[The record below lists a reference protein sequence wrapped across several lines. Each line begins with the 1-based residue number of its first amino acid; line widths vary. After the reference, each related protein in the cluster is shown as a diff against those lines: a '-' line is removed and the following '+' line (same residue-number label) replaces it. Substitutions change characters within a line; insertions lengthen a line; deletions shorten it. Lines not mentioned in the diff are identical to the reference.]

1 MGQLT
6 LGNILD
12 FIKYLKKEGMTDREI
27 KALPIYLGD
36 DDELN
41 GIHCGWY
48 TNLVDA
54 DDTEDR
60 DNVYTVELIN
70 ERRGNIKLEKG
81 KAILIS

>member
-1 MGQLT
+1 MKQLT
-6 LGNILD
+6 IEDILVFVSD
-12 FIKYLKKEGMTDREI
+12 LQDNGMSFDEVC
-27 KALPIYLGD
+27 ALPVYIGD

-41 GIHCGWY
+41 GIHCAWY

-54 DDTEDR
+54 DNDEDE

-70 ERRGNIKLEKG
+70 ENHGNIKLENG

>member
-6 LGNILD
+6 MGNILA
-12 FIKYLKKEGMTDREI
+12 IVKELKDGGMPLSEI
-27 KALPIYLGD
+27 YKLPIYLGD

-48 TNLVDA
+48 INLVDSN
-54 DDTEDR
+54 DTEDE
-60 DNVYTVELIN
+60 DNVYTVEMIN
-70 ERRGNIKLEKG
+70 ERRGNIQLNG

>member
-6 LGNILD
+6 VGQLLK
-12 FIKYLKKEGMTDREI
+12 FISELQKSGMSTKAI
-27 KALPIYLGD
+27 AALPIYLGN

-48 TNLVDA
+48 TNLIDVDEEEDA
-54 DDTEDR
+54 DLVEMINEDR
-60 DNVYTVELIN
+60 C
-70 ERRGNIKLEKG
+70 NIKIKG

>member
-1 MGQLT
+1 MEQLT
-6 LGNILD
+6 LGDILNFVTMLRAD
-12 FIKYLKKEGMTDREI
+12 GMTMTEI
-27 KALPIYLGD
+27 RALPIYLGD

-54 DDTEDR
+54 DNTEDK
-60 DNVYTVELIN
+60 DNIYTVELIN
-70 ERRGNIKLEKG
+70 DNWGNYKLEKG